1 MKKRQLFEKIANSL
15 KEIANELT
23 DEEKARLEEIA
34 AAIVSLGEN
43 ADEDGKEEI
52 KARLAQLQADLDKVQ
67 AETSEAVA
75 NRIQKLR
82 DELTGGGKSKDV
94 RDAFTA
100 DVRKQIANAI
110 LDARYGV
117 KNTLEAIESICVQN
131 GIQVRKKNDVSGL
144 SFAEIIDYA
153 LQLKQENNDRIFD
166 SLYKTKRSKFF
177 YGEIDPTKPNSIAKQ
192 WNKASETQKV
202 EQELALNGKSI
213 STAYLY
219 KLQSLAHEDLDDA
232 REAGQEAALLRDI
245 REELMRAVKG
255 LAVRAIMVGDAYNP
269 NGSKVTVFETIGTKT
284 TTDLFTTVVNVATTG
299 SVTLSDIRKA
309 AAAVKTERKWLVIT
323 SDLKQQIAKRTYAA
337 GGTEFFFSDAELKEQ
352 LGVDE
357 IIDRDFVG
365 DVSGLQA
372 IVYDPDE
379 YWVKEKN
386 VIDTPFPEYRDNRQG
401 YLYEINM
408 GGAIHGLQST
418 AVLVDSEAK
427 KGAKTN

>member
-1 MKKRQLFEKIANSL
+1 MKKKLFEKIANGL
-15 KEIANELT
+15 KAIANELN
-23 DEEKARLEEIA
+23 DEAKAKLEEIA

-43 ADEDGKEEI
+43 ADGEGKDEI
-52 KARLAQLQADLDKVQ
+52 KARLAQLQADLSKVQ
-67 AETSEAVA
+67 AETGTAIA
-75 NRIQKLR
+75 DRIQKLR
-82 DELTGGGKSKDV
+82 DELTGKAAKNV
-94 RDAFTA
+94 KDAFTPEVCKA
-100 DVRKQIANAI
+100 IANAV
-110 LDARYGV
+110 LDARFGV
-117 KNTLEAIESICVQN
+117 KNTLEAIESVCVAN
-131 GIQVRKKNDVSGL
+131 GIQIRKKNDVSGL
-144 SFAEIIDYA
+144 TFTEIIDYA

-166 SLYKTKRSKFF
+166 ALYKTKRSKFF
-177 YGEIDPTKPNSIAKQ
+177 YGELDPTNAKNIAKQ
-192 WNKASETQKV
+192 WSKSSETQKE
-202 EQELALNGKSI
+202 EQELALDGKAI
-213 STAYLY
+213 TTAYLY

-284 TTDLFTTVVNVATTG
+284 TTDLFTTVVPVATAG
-299 SVTLSDIRKA
+299 SVTLADLRKA

-323 SDLKQQIAKRTYAA
+323 SDLKQLIAKRMYAA
-337 GGTEFFFSDAELKEQ
+337 GGTEFFFTDAELREQ

-357 IIDRDFVG
+357 IIDKDFVG
-365 DVSGLQA
+365 EVTGLKA
-372 IVYDPDE
+372 IVFDPNE

-418 AVLVDSEAK
+418 AILFDSAAKSAPK
-427 KGAKTN
+427 KG